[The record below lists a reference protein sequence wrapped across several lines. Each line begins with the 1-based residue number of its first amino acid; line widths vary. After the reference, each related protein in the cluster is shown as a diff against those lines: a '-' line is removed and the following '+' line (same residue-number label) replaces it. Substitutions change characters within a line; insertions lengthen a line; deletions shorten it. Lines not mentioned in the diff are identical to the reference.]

1 MSLNRVKRSSFS
13 WVNPRILLSWK
24 QEATIKTKRVDV
36 EVWEERGVTKGM
48 MTTQHI
54 NKFYWY
60 KWKVTTV
67 HSVEHINSF
76 VFRISWRISK
86 TEAMLNL
93 PNNLIFL
100 WSLLLRKKCSRM
112 KLLNHHHIIQ
122 QDLIFKVS
130 VICRIRSLEIENI
143 LIVLLS
149 LTE

>member
-1 MSLNRVKRSSFS
+1 MVGKIWELIDWQKAQGRNFFLETWYFWRRQRNNEKMSLNRGKRSSFS

-36 EVWEERGVTKGM
+36 EVWEEERGVTKRM
-48 MTTQHI
+48 MTSQHI

-93 PNNLIFL
+93 PSNLIFL
-100 WSLLLRKKCSRM
+100 WSLLLRKKCLRM
-112 KLLNHHHIIQ
+112 KW
-122 QDLIFKVS
+122 
-130 VICRIRSLEIENI
+130 
-143 LIVLLS
+143 
-149 LTE
+149 